1 MVTTGRT
8 LDRTG
13 RPRPGTGF
21 DVDADDALADLL
33 ARRTGALT
41 SHPTQSVW
49 SAPLPAPAGEDETVR
64 SLGIHEPGFDGPP
77 EHYHEHSE
85 ERFEVRAGEA
95 VFHVDGRDERVVAGE
110 SITVAPGERHTFSIV
125 GDTLCHM
132 IVDIRS
138 PGKLSAVLPTLGGI
152 AHDEAVDAD
161 HPLQQAAIAR
171 RLDGNTVFT
180 EIPPTLSRPLNA
192 FLGPIARLRG
202 YRGAYAKYTQ
212 DAFWERHVEQPE
224 F

>member
-13 RPRPGTGF
+13 RPRRGTGF
-21 DVDADDALADLL
+21 DVDSDDELADLL

-41 SHPTQSVW
+41 SHPTRSVW
-49 SAPLPAPAGEDETVR
+49 SAPLPAPADEPETVR

-77 EHYHEHSE
+77 EHYHEDSE
-85 ERFEVRAGEA
+85 ERFDVRAGEA
-95 VFHVDGRDERVVAGE
+95 IFHVDGREKHVAAGE

-125 GDTLCHM
+125 GDALCHM
-132 IVDIRS
+132 VVDIRS
-138 PGKLSAVLPTLGGI
+138 PGKLSAVLPTLGGL
-152 AHDEAVDAD
+152 AHDEAVDAAD
-161 HPLQQAAIAR
+161 PLQRVAIAR

-180 EIPPTLSRPLNA
+180 ETSPAVTRPLSA
-192 FLGPIARLRG
+192 LLAPIARLRG

-212 DAFWERHVEQPE
+212 DAFWQRHVEQPT